1 MTVHVTPAVLDAAAG
16 EVARAGGE
24 LRAQATALEGSCES
38 VPKIGDV
45 QAGLAFGQAHYD
57 WAHKSSASN
66 AITDYTPPWPTP
78 RACCRP
84 EADGSMRVGTRA
96 LRPSRPV
103 PDRTQCRQTP
113 PRRRATLNLPGLSCR
128 LRERGCVDASD
139 LLGEPEVLGQ
149 ADVSSH
155 LASRSSNSLSRAR
168 SVRARSVNSWSARTR
183 SISAASESTIS
194 AFTLVPRTRATAS
207 A

>member
-103 PDRTQCRQTP
+103 PDRTQCRP
-113 PRRRATLNLPGLSCR
+113 NS
-128 LRERGCVDASD
+128 ASPAHNA
-139 LLGEPEVLGQ
+139 E
-149 ADVSSH
+149 S
-155 LASRSSNSLSRAR
+155 AR
-168 SVRARSVNSWSARTR
+168 SVLPACASV
-183 SISAASESTIS
+183 AASIPVTCS
-194 AFTLVPRTRATAS
+194 ASQKYSGKLMYRVT
-207 A
+207 